1 MTPAEYAA
9 AQTCRHC
16 GRSAHAGTWARA
28 VMAALLNGGFAA
40 LTAITRP
47 SSGSHADSLNTEA

>member
-1 MTPAEYAA
+1 VTPDEYAA
-9 AQTCRHC
+9 AQSCRHC
-16 GRSAHAGTWARA
+16 GRSAHRITWACA

-47 SSGSHADSLNTEA
+47 